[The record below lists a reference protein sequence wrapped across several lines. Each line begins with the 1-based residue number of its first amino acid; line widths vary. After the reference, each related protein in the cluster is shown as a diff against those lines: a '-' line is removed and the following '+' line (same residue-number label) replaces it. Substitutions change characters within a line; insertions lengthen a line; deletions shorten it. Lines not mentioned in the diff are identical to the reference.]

1 MVHSVQSE
9 TNDNS
14 MSKPMYQYRERL
26 IGEEFVKVNIT
37 ENYKKNE
44 QLQDYFL
51 ENVPNK
57 IWVGIEKKMGLN
69 IPNIY
74 EFHNTHDNNGSNI
87 VGYASRIEQEK
98 IYIT

>member
-1 MVHSVQSE
+1 MV
-9 TNDNS
+9 
-14 MSKPMYQYRERL
+14 RL

-51 ENVPNK
+51 ENVPNG

-87 VGYASRIEQEK
+87 VWIFHVLK
-98 IYIT
+98 